1 MNSAIFVKPSKI
13 RLWVLLLLPVVL
25 FSFLAI
31 PVQAASPEEELQQ
44 LNTSVETALSLAK
57 SGDLAAAQQ
66 AYKTFESSWST
77 VEDGV
82 KEKSRQTYL
91 DIENKMRDITEAFA
105 AQNADKVAETLDN
118 LYDINI
124 AFIQSNAS
132 GNSATAV
139 DSTPTVSTVLGKL
152 DDARNYVIS
161 GNYASA
167 LNEVKEFQV
176 AWLDVEGQIKT
187 RSVEAYTGTEND
199 MSLAFNLL
207 SQNSPQAKEVLDRMY
222 ARLEPFNNA
231 GNYGIFDAVA
241 IILREGLEALLVL
254 VALLAFLRKSDNKS
268 GQKWVWSGAIGGLG
282 ISIMLA
288 VLIQLI
294 FTSAFSGGNRE
305 VMEGFVGLFAAAMLV
320 YVSYWLHSK
329 SNIKEWQRYISA
341 KTSNA
346 LAKGSLF
353 GLALLAFLAV
363 FREGAETVLFLL
375 GMAGAISLFDLLV
388 GLGIGLAI
396 MLVIGIL
403 IMVVGVRIPLRP
415 FFMVASILVFY
426 LCFKFLGTGIH
437 SLQVANVISSNTNTF
452 LPASDFFGIFPTWET
467 TIPQLLLLSAGV
479 GVWFAGIRRSRLN
492 TLKHASIQASK

>member
-1 MNSAIFVKPSKI
+1 VKTSRI
-13 RLWVLLLLPVVL
+13 RLLGLLLLPL
-25 FSFLAI
+25 LLLSFLAV
-31 PVQAASPEEELQQ
+31 PARASSPEDELQQ
-44 LNTSVETALSLAK
+44 LNARVETALSLAK
-57 SGDLAAAQQ
+57 SGDLAAAQET
-66 AYKTFESSWST
+66 YKLFESSWSA

-105 AQNADKVAETLDN
+105 SQKADKVAETLDN
-118 LYDINI
+118 LYDINL
-124 AFIQSNAS
+124 AFIQSSSQDIS
-132 GNSATAV
+132 GTPV
-139 DSTPTVSTVLGKL
+139 DSKPTVSAVLSKL
-152 DDARNYVIS
+152 DDARAYVIS

-167 LNEVKEFQV
+167 LNDVKEFQV
-176 AWLDVEGQIKT
+176 AWLNVEGQIKT
-187 RSVEAYTGTEND
+187 RSVNAYIGTEND

-222 ARLEPFNNA
+222 SRLEPFNNA

-282 ISIMLA
+282 ISVVLA

-294 FTSAFSGGNRE
+294 FTNAFSGGNRE
-305 VMEGFVGLFAAAMLV
+305 VMEGFVGLFAALMLV

-375 GMAGAISLFDLLV
+375 GMAGSISLFDLLA

-396 MLVIGIL
+396 LLVIGIL
-403 IMVVGVRIPLRP
+403 IIVAGVRIPLRP

-437 SLQVANVISSNTNTF
+437 SLQVANLLSSNTSTI
-452 LPASDFFGIFPTWET
+452 LPANEFFGIFPTWET
-467 TIPQLLLLSAGV
+467 TLPQLLLFSAGV
-479 GVWFAGIRRSRLN
+479 AVWFIGIRQSRLHPHKSV
-492 TLKHASIQASK
+492 TAQASE